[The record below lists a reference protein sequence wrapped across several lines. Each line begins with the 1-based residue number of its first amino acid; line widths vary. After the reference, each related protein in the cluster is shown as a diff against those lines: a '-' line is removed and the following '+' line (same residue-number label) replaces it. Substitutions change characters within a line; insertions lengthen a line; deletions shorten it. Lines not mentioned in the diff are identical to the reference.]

1 MPSSDYRFTTRY
13 PRVEDFDP
21 EGDSTYIYGYS
32 PEDRSHLIDP
42 LLAKSKP
49 NIRFVE
55 IAANGAD
62 ELCDVASKSNYLLR
76 SERSIETFL
85 LKYQSR
91 LLYLD
96 VSGLENR
103 ISAPL
108 LKAAIAAYRNGTF
121 SEIRVIYAEPRTY
134 KVQQFKTEGY
144 FNDLSEK
151 IDGIS
156 PLPGFASIIPSTV
169 EDSLFIPL
177 LGFEG
182 GRFTH
187 LVESFQPP
195 YDNIYPVIGVPG
207 FRFEYPF
214 VAYWGNRQPL
224 QITEAWR
231 QIKYAAANSSVEIF
245 DLLSRIHKRSPKS
258 TLKIAPIGTK
268 PHAIGAMLYVIENPM
283 TAELIYDNP
292 KRKKQRTDGVGR
304 ILECSVSS
312 LLDDRSA

>member
-1 MPSSDYRFTTRY
+1 M
-13 PRVEDFDP
+13 
-21 EGDSTYIYGYS
+21 
-32 PEDRSHLIDP
+32 
-42 LLAKSKP
+42 
-49 NIRFVE
+49 
-55 IAANGAD
+55 
-62 ELCDVASKSNYLLR
+62 CDVSSNENYLLR
-76 SERSIETFL
+76 SELSIEKFL
-85 LKYQSR
+85 RKHQSS

-96 VSGLENR
+96 VSGLANR
-103 ISAPL
+103 VSAPL
-108 LKAAIAAYRNGTF
+108 LKGAITAYRKGIF
-121 SEIRVIYAEPRTY
+121 SEVRVIYAEPSMY

-151 IDGIS
+151 IEGIS
-156 PLPGFASIIPSTV
+156 PLPGFATIIPSTV

-224 QITEAWR
+224 QSTEAWR
-231 QIKYAAANSSVEIF
+231 NIKYAAANSPVEIF
-245 DLLSRIHKRSPKS
+245 DLLSKIHAGRPGA

-268 PHAIGAMLYVIENPM
+268 PHAIGAMLYVIENPR

-292 KRKKQRTDGVGR
+292 KRRKQRTDGIGR
-304 ILECSVSS
+304 ILECSVSR
-312 LLDDRSA
+312 LLDERSA